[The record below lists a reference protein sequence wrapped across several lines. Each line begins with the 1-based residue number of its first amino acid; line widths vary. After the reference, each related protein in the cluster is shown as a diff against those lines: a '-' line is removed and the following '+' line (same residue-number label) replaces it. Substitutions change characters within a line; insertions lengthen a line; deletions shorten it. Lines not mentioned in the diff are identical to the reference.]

1 MFEKDERYTAPDIPG
16 VAEVIAWFGY
26 WPTFHDAEVLSIAL
40 NRSGVSQVAIHAW
53 EITPEISASGH
64 YILAKHAVVTFS
76 LEGFPENEQGIV
88 NTEVAHFNQ
97 QNVLSSARA
106 TNGREVMN
114 WCWRVFMALT
124 VGLPASGWPLN
135 SNLVPRYLNTHVEKN
150 AVVRLLAARKRYGRL
165 LGHGNEACACRFGR
179 TCF

>member
-97 QNVLSSARA
+97 QNVLSSARV
-106 TNGREVMN
+106 NKRSGGHESVLEGIYGVHGRIACE
-114 WCWRVFMALT
+114 RMAVKLE
-124 VGLPASGWPLN
+124 
-135 SNLVPRYLNTHVEKN
+135 PR
-150 AVVRLLAARKRYGRL
+150 
-165 LGHGNEACACRFGR
+165 
-179 TCF
+179 